1 MKINFALFSL
11 ILTSLFFSS
20 CAGSGSSPG
29 YLFEIVFIIVPLLI
43 IGHYLYKKI
52 ETANESLYVIE
63 GQLKKITSKLEEL
76 EDKLGKKPDTVK
88 RTKK

>member
-1 MKINFALFSL
+1 MKFTYTLYSL
-11 ILTSLFFSS
+11 ILIVLFVGS
-20 CAGSGSSPG
+20 CSGSGNSPG
-29 YLFEIVFIIVPLLI
+29 YFFEIIFIIIPLLI

-76 EDKLGKKPDTVK
+76 EEKLGKKPEPTK

>member
-1 MKINFALFSL
+1 MRIITALYSSIL
-11 ILTSLFFSS
+11 IILFLGS
-20 CAGSGSSPG
+20 CSGSGKSPG
-29 YLFEIVFIIVPLLI
+29 YLFEIIFIIIPLLL

-76 EDKLGKKPDTVK
+76 EEKLGKKAESTKRVK
-88 RTKK
+88 K

>member
-1 MKINFALFSL
+1 MRNTNALFSL
-11 ILTSLFFSS
+11 ILITLLFSS
-20 CAGSGSSPG
+20 CSGSGNSPG
-29 YLFEIVFIIVPLLI
+29 YLFEIVFIIIPLLI

-63 GQLKKITSKLEEL
+63 GQLKRITSKLEEL
-76 EDKLGKKPDTVK
+76 EEKLGKKPDSTK

>member
-1 MKINFALFSL
+1 MK
-11 ILTSLFFSS
+11 TGKTFFGLLLLLLLVGS
-20 CAGSGSSPG
+20 CSGSGNSPG
-29 YLFEIVFIIVPLLI
+29 YLFEIIFIVIPLLI

-63 GQLKKITSKLEEL
+63 AQLKKITAKLEEL
-76 EDKLGKKPDTVK
+76 EEKLGKKPEASK

>member
-1 MKINFALFSL
+1 MRITYALFSL
-11 ILTSLFFSS
+11 ILITLSLGS
-20 CAGSGSSPG
+20 CSGSGNSPG
-29 YLFEIVFIIVPLLI
+29 YLFEIIFIIIPLLI

-63 GQLKKITSKLEEL
+63 GQLKRITSKLEEL
-76 EDKLGKKPDTVK
+76 EEKLGKNPDSAK

>member
-1 MKINFALFSL
+1 MRNTNALFSL
-11 ILTSLFFSS
+11 ILITLLFSS
-20 CAGSGSSPG
+20 CAGSGNSPG
-29 YLFEIVFIIVPLLI
+29 YLFEIVFIIIPLLI

-63 GQLKKITSKLEEL
+63 GQLKRITSKLEEL
-76 EDKLGKKPDTVK
+76 EEKLGKKPDSTK

>member
-1 MKINFALFSL
+1 MKFIYSIISL
-11 ILTSLFFSS
+11 VLITLLLSS
-20 CAGSGSSPG
+20 CSGSGNSPG
-29 YLFEIVFIIVPLLI
+29 YLFEIVFIIIPLLI

-76 EDKLGKKPDTVK
+76 EERLGKKTDTTK

>member
-1 MKINFALFSL
+1 MKINIALVSSIL
-11 ILTSLFFSS
+11 ITLMFSS
-20 CAGSGSSPG
+20 CAGSGDSPG
-29 YLFEIVFIIVPLLI
+29 YLFEIIFIIVPLLI

-76 EDKLGKKPDTVK
+76 EEKLGKKSDTVK